1 MTHTLAITNEGFV
14 YAWGDGMSGKL
25 GVSENCKSINLPQ
38 RVGVSDPKFRK
49 KVYYQVC
56 AGGLHSMAL
65 SDEGTLFAWGSS
77 KGGVLGVG
85 FTKETKD
92 YYAIPQRIKAID
104 KIESKN

>member
-1 MTHTLAITNEGFV
+1 
-14 YAWGDGMSGKL
+14 
-25 GVSENCKSINLPQ
+25 
-38 RVGVSDPKFRK
+38 
-49 KVYYQVC
+49 
-56 AGGLHSMAL
+56 MAL